1 MSAKLFCKF
10 GDRKGDSFVIDQE
23 AQIGRSKSSEIQ
35 ITHPVIS
42 GAHARIY
49 YDDKKGHYM
58 IEDLG
63 SRNGTWL
70 DGTKIVGTERLD
82 RLHTVRFS
90 GSLVY
95 FFQDLTHYG
104 LEPMT
109 GDVLV
114 DREELPKPAKNK
126 ATTDDGMS
134 APQFDI
140 RALGSRKK
148 KSTQQGLPVMQV
160 PEMFAGKKEAISYVL
175 AVTNLQKRLEFPLV
189 EGENAV
195 GRAMDVQIR
204 IDDSEI
210 SRRHAVLTL
219 RDGVVK
225 ARDLGSTNKTFVDEA
240 EVTTQVVCP
249 PKSQIRFG
257 KVEAT
262 LTAKKG

>member
-10 GDRKGDSFVIDQE
+10 GDRKGDSFIIDQE

-35 ITHPVIS
+35 ISHPVIS
-42 GAHARIY
+42 GAHARIF
-49 YDDKKGHYM
+49 YDDRKGHYM

-95 FFQDLTHYG
+95 FFQDLSHYG
-104 LEPMT
+104 LEPAT
-109 GDVLV
+109 GDLLV
-114 DREELPKPAKNK
+114 DREDVPETPKNK

-134 APQFDI
+134 GPQFDI
-140 RALGSRKK
+140 RALGNYKK
-148 KSTQQGLPVMQV
+148 KSTQKGLPVVPV
-160 PEMFAGKKEAISYVL
+160 PEMFAGKKEVVTYTL
-175 AVTNLQKRLEFPLV
+175 AVTNLKKRLEFPLV
-189 EGENAV
+189 EGENVV

-210 SRRHAVLTL
+210 SRRHAMLTL

-225 ARDLGSTNKTFVDEA
+225 VRDLGSTNKTFIGQS
-240 EVTTQVVCP
+240 QVESEEECA
-249 PKSQIRFG
+249 PKSLIRFG
-257 KVEAT
+257 KVEAM
-262 LTAKKG
+262 LMAKKG